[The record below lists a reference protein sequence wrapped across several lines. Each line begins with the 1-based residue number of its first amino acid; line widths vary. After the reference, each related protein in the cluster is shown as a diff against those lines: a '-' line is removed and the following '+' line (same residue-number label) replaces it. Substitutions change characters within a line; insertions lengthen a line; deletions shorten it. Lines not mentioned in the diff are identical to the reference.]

1 MLLLITFNPNHS
13 GIVGFLGVRFGVLR
27 ELGGVKL
34 PPVYK
39 SLELCQKLKIWYK
52 CIRMYIP
59 ENIRFNSKNPFL
71 LLTEAFVCK
80 NSIFTESNSMRV
92 VLDMI

>member
-1 MLLLITFNPNHS
+1 MHTY
-13 GIVGFLGVRFGVLR
+13 VV
-27 ELGGVKL
+27 
-34 PPVYK
+34 
-39 SLELCQKLKIWYK
+39 
-52 CIRMYIP
+52 P

-92 VLDMI
+92 VLDMF